1 MLRQLRLQRT
11 RNSCRLRKTVLYLL
25 PHILELRFLLTSQS
39 QAHLSLQVLTNMRC
53 YRHWEPAWWKPSY
66 FLLSG
71 LPREEKENDSNL
83 RTGLRMKAKY
93 PEEIV
98 TREEKL

>member
-39 QAHLSLQVLTNMRC
+39 QAHLNLQVLTNMRC

-83 RTGLRMKAKY
+83 RTGLRMKAKH

-98 TREEKL
+98 MREEKL

>member
-1 MLRQLRLQRT
+1 M
-11 RNSCRLRKTVLYLL
+11 L

-53 YRHWEPAWWKPSY
+53 YRHWEPPGGNLATFCCQGSEW
-66 FLLSG
+66 
-71 LPREEKENDSNL
+71 PREEKENDSNL

-98 TREEKL
+98 MHEEKL